1 MKKQKKIG
9 GLEDILLN
17 LPTAKKVEL
26 MYSIGMSHDNP
37 QEVYQMAVMLSQN
50 GYHKESLE
58 LFSRASSMG
67 NAQATTRKA
76 QCLLVGE
83 GCVADHK
90 AALKAFE
97 QSAGQGDLWGTLA
110 AAFLYHV
117 GLGVERNYKKAEKY
131 LANVINN
138 ELLTSQICKTDT
150 KTIIK

>member
-1 MKKQKKIG
+1 MKKQKKFG

-37 QEVYQMAVMLSQN
+37 QEVYHMGGILSQN

-83 GCVADHK
+83 GCNADPK
-90 AALKAFE
+90 AALKTFE
-97 QSAGQGDLWGTLA
+97 LSAGQGDLWGTLA

-117 GLGVERNYKKAEKY
+117 GLGVERNDKKAEKY

-138 ELLTSQICKTDT
+138 ELLTSQFCKDDT
-150 KTIIK
+150 KQ

>member
-1 MKKQKKIG
+1 MKKQKKNG
-9 GLEDILLN
+9 GLEGILLN

-37 QEVYQMAVMLSQN
+37 HDIVNMAEILSQN
-50 GYHKESLE
+50 GSHKESLE

-76 QCLLVGE
+76 QCQLVGE
-83 GCVADHK
+83 GCNADPK
-90 AALKAFE
+90 AALKTFE
-97 QSAGQGDLWGTLA
+97 LSAGQGDLWGTLA

-117 GLGVERNYKKAEKY
+117 GLGVERNDKKAEKY

-138 ELLTSQICKTDT
+138 ELLASQFFKDDT
-150 KTIIK
+150 KQ

>member
-1 MKKQKKIG
+1 
-9 GLEDILLN
+9 
-17 LPTAKKVEL
+17 

-37 QEVYQMAVMLSQN
+37 QEIVNMGEILSQN

-58 LFSRASSMG
+58 LFNRASSMG

-83 GCVADHK
+83 GCVSDHK
-90 AALKAFE
+90 AALKTFE
-97 QSAGQGDLWGTLA
+97 LSAGQGDLWGTLA

-117 GLGVERNYKKAEKY
+117 GLGVERNDKKAEKY

-138 ELLTSQICKTDT
+138 ELLTT
-150 KTIIK
+150 KQ